1 MESKT
6 LSLCVVCAWRENCS
20 KKFSMPA
27 DLSFNCPDY
36 TKILG
41 QKLTKEKSVKKK
53 CVNHDETTA

>member
-1 MESKT
+1 MESKI

-36 TKILG
+36 TKDIRT
-41 QKLTKEKSVKKK
+41 KVAKEKEWKEKMRK
-53 CVNHDETTA
+53 P